1 MRIRKIVNTL
11 SGCVVMYKNH
21 TISVVVPAYNEE
33 LLIVETLESIPDF
46 VDKIYVV
53 NDCSKDKTQ
62 ERINAYL
69 PKDPRVVSVPHEV
82 NKGVGAAIVTGYRAT
97 IADGID
103 IAAVMAGDNQMDPA
117 FLPELLDPII
127 AGKVDYTVGNRL
139 TNPSYRRGMSKW
151 RFFGNS
157 ILSLL
162 TKIASGYWQMSDPQN
177 GYTAITRRA
186 LETISLDAIYPRYG
200 YCNDL
205 MVRLN
210 VYGFRMRNVPHPARY
225 GREKSGIRYGTYIRK
240 VSFLLLRDFCW
251 RMKMKYVILGFH
263 PLVFYYFFGAIFTLI
278 GLIGGVTTFI
288 EKFGFGYSVLFVHGM
303 LSLVMFTLGMMF
315 LFFAMWFDM
324 QAENADYGW
333 Y

>member
-1 MRIRKIVNTL
+1 
-11 SGCVVMYKNH
+11 MYKEH
-21 TISVVVPAYNEE
+21 TVSVVVPAYNEE

-62 ERINAYL
+62 ERIDAYI
-69 PKDPRVVSVPHEV
+69 PKDPRVVSLSHEV
-82 NKGVGAAIVTGYRAT
+82 NQGVGAAIVTGYRASL
-97 IADGID
+97 ADCMMIT
-103 IAAVMAGDNQMDPA
+103 AVMAGDNQMDPA
-117 FLPELLDPII
+117 FLPKLLDPII

-139 TNPSYRRGMSKW
+139 TNPNYRHGMSKW
-151 RFFGNS
+151 RFFGNAV
-157 ILSLL
+157 LTFL

-186 LETISLDAIYPRYG
+186 LETVSLDAIYPRYG

-225 GREKSGIRYGTYIRK
+225 GREKSGIKYMTYIRK
-240 VSFLLLRDFCW
+240 VSYLLLRDFLW
-251 RMKMKYVILGFH
+251 RLKMKYIVHGFH
-263 PLVFYYFFGAIFTLI
+263 PLVFYYLFGVIFCLI
-278 GLIGGVTTFI
+278 GLTGGIITLV
-288 EKFGFGYSVLFVHGM
+288 EKIALGENVLFDHGM
-303 LSLVMFTLGMMF
+303 LSLIIFTLGLMF
-315 LFFAMWFDM
+315 LFFAMLFDM
-324 QAENADYGW
+324 QAENGDYGW